1 MKDKK
6 FIIGIVIAI
15 ILVILCIIFVFA
27 FKKPTFNVT
36 FTSDGEVIE
45 TIKVKKDSTIS
56 KPVNPKK
63 EGYDF
68 DNWYLDGEVYDFY
81 SKVKKDITLVAKWN
95 LQVNEEIE
103 EEFVVSFDTKGG
115 NSISPIKIKNNGA
128 IEKPTT
134 PVKSGYTFVEWQLD
148 GKTYDFSEPVT
159 KDITLVAVWKKQ
171 STTTQKPSIPTTP
184 TKPETPTTP
193 DTPVEPEKPSK
204 IDVES
209 VTLSNSTLNMKVG
222 ESKTL
227 IVTIKPTNATDKNIK
242 WSSSDE
248 GVATVDSNGKIT
260 AVGAGSTVITVS
272 VGGKSAKCK
281 VTVEEN
287 ITYSIFWQKV
297 EESNIGQYRL
307 YIKSSKGNYVS
318 GKVQITTTND
328 KVSVVDVSESGVMY
342 IKSAIKDAKIS
353 SIN

>member
-1 MKDKK
+1 MKNKK
-6 FIIGIVIAI
+6 VIIGIVIAI
-15 ILVILCIIFVFA
+15 ILVILSIILVVA
-27 FKKPTFNVT
+27 FKKPTFDVT

-45 TIKVKKDSTIS
+45 TIKVKKDSTVS
-56 KPVNPKK
+56 KPANTKK

-81 SKVKKDITLVAKWN
+81 SKVTKNITLVAKWN

-115 NSISPIKIKNNGA
+115 NSISPIKIKNNGV
-128 IEKPTT
+128 IEKPT
-134 PVKSGYTFVEWQLD
+134 PPEKSGYTFVEWQLD
-148 GKTYDFSEPVT
+148 GKTNDFNKEIT

-171 STTTQKPSIPTTP
+171 TTPTTP
-184 TKPETPTTP
+184 TRPVNPEQ
-193 DTPVEPEKPSK
+193 PVEPEKPTT

-209 VTLSNSTLNMKVG
+209 VSLSNTELKIKVG
-222 ESKTL
+222 EYKTL
-227 IVTIKPTNATDKNIK
+227 TATIKPTNATDKNIK

-260 AVGAGSTVITVS
+260 AVGAGSTVITAS

-318 GKVQITTTND
+318 GKVQITTAND

-342 IKSAIKDAKIS
+342 IKSAIKDAKLS

>member
-1 MKDKK
+1 MKDNKI
-6 FIIGIVIAI
+6 IIGIVTLVVLI
-15 ILVILCIIFVFA
+15 ILAIVLVFA
-27 FKKPTFNVT
+27 FKKDTFEVT
-36 FTSDGEVIE
+36 FISDGKTLE
-45 TIKVKKDSTIS
+45 TIKVKENDTVSRPTD
-56 KPVNPKK
+56 PKK

-68 DNWYLDGEVYDFY
+68 DNWYLDDEIYDFY
-81 SKVKKDITLVAKWN
+81 NKVTKDITLVAKWN
-95 LQVNEEIE
+95 LQVNTEVEK
-103 EEFVVSFDTKGG
+103 EFTVSFDTNGG
-115 NSISPIKIKNNGA
+115 NSISSIKVKDNGV
-128 IEKPTT
+128 IEKPTNPT
-134 PVKSGYTFVEWQLD
+134 RKGYTFVEWQID
-148 GKTYDFSEPVT
+148 GKAYDFSEPVT

-227 IVTIKPTNATDKNIK
+227 IVTIKPTNATDKSAE
-242 WSSSDE
+242 WTSSNTS
-248 GVATVDSNGKIT
+248 VATIDSNGKVT
-260 AVGAGSTVITVS
+260 AKGAGSTTIIVTVD
-272 VGGKSAKCK
+272 GKVAKCE
-281 VTVEEN
+281 VNVEEN

-307 YIKSSKGNYVS
+307 YIKSSNGNYVS
-318 GKVQITTTND
+318 GKVQITTVND
-328 KVSVVDVSESGVMY
+328 KVSIVDVSESGVMY
-342 IKSAIKDAKIS
+342 IKSAIKEAKIS

>member
-1 MKDKK
+1 MKNKK
-6 FIIGIVIAI
+6 VIIGIVIAI
-15 ILVILCIIFVFA
+15 ILVILSIILVVA
-27 FKKPTFNVT
+27 FKKPTFDVT

-45 TIKVKKDSTIS
+45 TIKVKKDSTVS
-56 KPVNPKK
+56 KPANPKK

-81 SKVKKDITLVAKWN
+81 SKVTKNITLVAKWN

-115 NSISPIKIKNNGA
+115 NSISPIKIKNNGV
-128 IEKPTT
+128 IEKPT
-134 PVKSGYTFVEWQLD
+134 PPEKSGYTFVEWQLD
-148 GKTYDFSEPVT
+148 GKTYDFTKEVT

-171 STTTQKPSIPTTP
+171 TTPTTP
-184 TKPETPTTP
+184 TRPVNPEQ
-193 DTPVEPEKPSK
+193 PVEPEKPTT

-209 VTLSNSTLNMKVG
+209 VSLSNVELSLKVG
-222 ESKTL
+222 EYKTL
-227 IVTIKPTNATDKNIK
+227 TATIKPTNATDKSIK
-242 WSSSDE
+242 WSSSNTS
-248 GVATVDSNGKIT
+248 VATVDSNGKIT
-260 AVGAGSTVITVS
+260 AIGEGSTIITVS
-272 VGGKSAKCK
+272 VGDKTAKCK

-318 GKVQITTTND
+318 GKVQITTAND
-328 KVSVVDVSESGVMY
+328 KISVVDVSESGVMY